1 MGAED
6 PKSSIIVSLG
16 QMIQYVLSFV
26 AKDEVPVLT
35 DRLIDLT
42 ASPQVKM
49 GENWHLPFS
58 DKMLRKLQS
67 RKSNGWTTVL
77 KTNI

>member
-1 MGAED
+1 M
-6 PKSSIIVSLG
+6 
-16 QMIQYVLSFV
+16 YYSFV

-49 GENWHLPFS
+49 GKNWPLPFS